1 MSDQAPAPAAAAP
14 YYPQQ
19 PYVMVPVRE
28 RNGLGMVGFLIALVG
43 LVIPTGI
50 VALLGLMIS
59 LVALGRA
66 PRAFAGLGVITGL
79 FGTVIWLVIT
89 IIAVFGMLI
98 AGVVTVV
105 FGAGA
110 FILTQP
116 EIIEVTSDMLNTT
129 MVVVEYEKE
138 HDELPADLA
147 VLGLGVSTQTDPWGR
162 AYQLRL
168 VDADPGFDIVSSGS
182 DGEFDTEDDMALS
195 GLGEVWG
202 DAFASFGS
210 KIEDLC
216 KRLERL
222 EGTTIRFDQHA
233 SGDGLS
239 WSDNDDGRQDYREAV
254 LAAAT
259 ALTDETSAPATVP
272 DKYATES
279 DD

>member
-1 MSDQAPAPAAAAP
+1 MSDQAPAAAP

-28 RNGLGMVGFLIALVG
+28 RNGLGVVGFLIALVG
-43 LVIPTGI
+43 LAIPTGI

-66 PRAFAGLGVITGL
+66 PRMFAGLGVITGL
-79 FGTVIWLVIT
+79 LGTVVWLVIT
-89 IIAVFGMLI
+89 IVAIFGMLI
-98 AGVVTVV
+98 AGVVAVG

-138 HDELPADLA
+138 HDELPTDIAA
-147 VLGLGVSTQTDPWGR
+147 LGLGVSTKTDPWGR
-162 AYQLRL
+162 AYQYKL

-195 GLGEVWG
+195 RLGEVWEN
-202 DAFASFGS
+202 AFESFGS
-210 KIEDLC
+210 KMEDLC
-216 KRLERL
+216 ERLERL
-222 EGTTIRFDQHA
+222 EGTHIRFDQHA
-233 SGDGLS
+233 SGHTFS
-239 WSDNDDGRQDYREAV
+239 WSDLDHAKRYREAA
-254 LAAAT
+254 LAAA
-259 ALTDETSAPATVP
+259 AVSVEETPAPVAVH

-279 DD
+279 EDD

>member
-1 MSDQAPAPAAAAP
+1 MSDQAPAAAAP

-28 RNGLGMVGFLIALVG
+28 RNGLGVVGFIIALVG

-89 IIAVFGMLI
+89 IVAVFGMLI
-98 AGVVTVV
+98 AGLVAVV

-116 EIIEVTSDMLNTT
+116 EIIEVTSDMLNTS
-129 MVVVEYEKE
+129 MVVVEYEKD
-138 HDELPADLA
+138 HDELPTDIAA
-147 VLGLGVSTQTDPWGR
+147 LGLGVPTQTDPWGR
-162 AYQLRL
+162 AYQYKL

-182 DGEFDTEDDMALS
+182 DGEFDTDDDMALS
-195 GLGEVWG
+195 GLHKVWG
-202 DAFASFGS
+202 DAFESFGS
-210 KIEDLC
+210 KMEDLC

-222 EGTTIRFDQHA
+222 EGTNIRFDQHA
-233 SGDGLS
+233 SGHTFS
-239 WSDNDDGRQDYREAV
+239 WSDLDHAKRYREAA
-254 LAAAT
+254 LAAA
-259 ALTDETSAPATVP
+259 AASVDGTSAPVAVH

-279 DD
+279 DED

>member
-1 MSDQAPAPAAAAP
+1 MSDQQAAAAP

-19 PYVMVPVRE
+19 PYVMVPIRE
-28 RNGLGMVGFLIALVG
+28 RNGLGVVGFVIAVVG

-79 FGTVIWLVIT
+79 IGTVIWLVLT
-89 IIAVFGMLI
+89 ILAIFGMLI
-98 AGVVTVV
+98 AGVVAVV

-138 HDELPADLA
+138 HDQLPTDIAA
-147 VLGLGVSTQTDPWGR
+147 LGLGVSTRTDPWGR
-162 AYQLRL
+162 AYQYKL

-182 DGEFDTEDDMALS
+182 DGEFDTDDDMALS
-195 GLGEVWG
+195 SLDEVWQN
-202 DAFASFGS
+202 AFANFGS
-210 KIEDLC
+210 KMEDLC
-216 KRLERL
+216 ERLKRL
-222 EGTTIRFDQHA
+222 EGTNIRFDQHA
-233 SGDGLS
+233 SGHTFS
-239 WSDNDDGRQDYREAV
+239 WSDYGHARRYREAA
-254 LAAAT
+254 LAAAAASVEET
-259 ALTDETSAPATVP
+259 PAPVAVHDE
-272 DKYATES
+272 YATES
-279 DD
+279 DDD